1 MGVFLEPG
9 EEPVLRPE
17 SRIAIRRI
25 SAITVGTHQYGLVSG
40 NSCLPVSAQC
50 GRIERGPVQG
60 ATADVRGL
68 TGCERSE

>member
-50 GRIERGPVQG
+50 GSASSAAPSKVPRP
-60 ATADVRGL
+60 TCAD
-68 TGCERSE
+68 